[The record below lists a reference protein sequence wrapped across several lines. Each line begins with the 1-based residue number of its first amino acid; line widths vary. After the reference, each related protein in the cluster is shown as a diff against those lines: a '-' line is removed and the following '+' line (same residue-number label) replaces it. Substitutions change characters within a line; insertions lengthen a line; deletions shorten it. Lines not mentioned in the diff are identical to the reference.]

1 MSESPV
7 APRPVEVEL
16 KYRLLESAAGDRYLA
31 GEDIGGFRP
40 ISPVRSSQLE
50 DRYLDTAD
58 GALARAGF
66 AVRLRQTARGT
77 TVSIKSTARRP
88 SAPAIHRREELEG
101 PADRTAQPRD
111 WPHSDARSLVLELC
125 GDAPLVELVT
135 IRQLRRIR
143 QLESEGTIVELSL
156 DEVDAVARSRV
167 VQRFVELEVE
177 LLEGDDTGLDGIE
190 AVLSADPGLAVS
202 TGSKLES
209 ALQAIRSTGSSQGR
223 RAATVLPFIE
233 SAGRAPHAESVA
245 PPPGG
250 PVTAPHAEPAATPPK
265 TAPPAGEPVRLRPK
279 PEPGIQTTDSGTGT
293 IAPARSRPR
302 LAVGRFPGVLADDH
316 VAEAARKLLRF
327 HLATMLANEPVA
339 LTAPQ
344 ADADGLLT
352 MGASVA
358 RQSAVWR
365 AFGSAFERHET
376 EAHRAGVLNLER
388 RLAAVGEV
396 DARLDAA
403 EAYRSALPAAEQRA
417 LERLLG
423 GWRAQR
429 DDARRLLGG
438 ELESDGFSR
447 WLDEY
452 ADFVRRA
459 GMAAIAVGATVPHRI
474 RDTTGSRILAAY
486 EAVRAFEPFLRGED
500 LETLRELGAS
510 ATQLRDA
517 MELVQEVLGPDAEEL
532 IARASALVEH
542 TRALEAAN
550 VAARLARSCLVEHGD
565 ELRPLEAKA
574 VTRYAETCE
583 QEVTT
588 LRRTVGGPWRGVTGS
603 PFRRALAR
611 TIASL

>member
-16 KYRLLESAAGDRYLA
+16 KYRLLEPAAGDRYLA

-88 SAPAIHRREELEG
+88 SSPALHRREELEG

-190 AVLSADPGLAVS
+190 AVLSSDDGLAVS

-209 ALQAIRSTGSSQGR
+209 ALQAIRSTGSRQGR
-223 RAATVLPFIE
+223 TAATVLPFIE
-233 SAGRAPHAESVA
+233 EAGRAAPETVAAAPKAA
-245 PPPGG
+245 PPR
-250 PVTAPHAEPAATPPK
+250 TKAAPAAAASTVPRPE
-265 TAPPAGEPVRLRPK
+265 TEPSV
-279 PEPGIQTTDSGTGT
+279 QGTEAT
-293 IAPARSRPR
+293 VPARARPR
-302 LAVGRFPGVLADDH
+302 LAIGHYPGVLADDH

-327 HLATMLANEPVA
+327 HLATMLANEPATV
-339 LTAPQ
+339 TASQP
-344 ADADGLLT
+344 DVDTLLA
-352 MGASVA
+352 MRASVA
-358 RQSAVWR
+358 GQSAVWR
-365 AFGSAFERHET
+365 EFASAFERHET
-376 EAHRAGVLNLER
+376 EAHRAGVLKLEH

-396 DARLDAA
+396 DARLETA
-403 EAYRSALPAAEQRA
+403 ESYESALPAAEQRA

-423 GWRAQR
+423 GWRTQR

-438 ELESDGFSR
+438 ELGSEDFSR

-452 ADFVRRA
+452 ADFVRRP
-459 GMAAIAVGATVPHRI
+459 GLAAIPVPATVPHRV
-474 RDTTGSRILAAY
+474 RDTAGSRILAAF

-500 LETLRELGAS
+500 LETLRELGTA
-510 ATQLRDA
+510 ATRLRDA

-532 IARASALVEH
+532 IARASALEEH
-542 TRALEAAN
+542 TRALEAADT
-550 VAARLARSCLVEHGD
+550 AARLARSSLVEHGD
-565 ELRPLEAKA
+565 GLRSLETKA
-574 VTRYAETCE
+574 ITRFAETCD
-583 QEVTT
+583 QQVTT
-588 LRRTVGGPWRGVTGS
+588 LRRAVGGPWRGVTGS